1 LRRKY
6 EQVEEKKEETF
17 KERARKRKRDNGG

>member
-1 LRRKY
+1 LQLRRKY

-17 KERARKRKRDNGG
+17 KERARKRKRDN